1 MWPFSNKKPLSRSG
15 IFAGFTDPH
24 CHLLP
29 GVDDGVETMDET
41 LAILSRYESLGVA
54 EVWLTPHVME
64 DMPNTPLE
72 LRRRF
77 SLLRDAYKGSV
88 TLRLASEN
96 MLDGLFVERLREG
109 ELLPWGREGN
119 RLLVETSYYTA
130 PVNFRGLLED
140 TKKKG
145 FFPVLAHPERY
156 MYMTLE
162 DCRRL
167 RQEGVEL
174 QMNLFSLFGMYGVRA
189 RKNAMRMLDEGLYGY
204 VATDLHS
211 FDTLETALHEKLST
225 KTIEQIKQILKTGK
239 R

>member
-1 MWPFSNKKPLSRSG
+1 MWPFSIKKTLEHSG
-15 IFAGFTDPH
+15 ILNGFTDTH
-24 CHLLP
+24 CHILP
-29 GVDDGVETMDET
+29 GVDDGVETIDET

-64 DMPNTPLE
+64 DMPNTPRE

-88 TLRLASEN
+88 ALRLASEN
-96 MLDGLFVERLREG
+96 MLDGLFLERLRES

-130 PVNFRGLLED
+130 PVNFRGLLEE

-156 MYMTLE
+156 MYMTPE

-174 QMNLFSLFGMYGVRA
+174 QMNLFSLFGMYGARA
-189 RKNAMRMLDEGLYGY
+189 SKNAMRMLCEGLYGY

-211 FDTLETALHEKLST
+211 FDTLETALHEKLSA
-225 KTIEQIKQILKTGK
+225 KTIEQIKQILKTRK